1 MIATAAGPYEHTGP
15 YTGSEL
21 FDTAGVPD
29 GFCPLCEHAPCV
41 AGFARY
47 CEHSPRFISTT
58 ALVEHVEELASAARK
73 AKDIGGLFI
82 AFRVALSHVEAQ
94 AWQTGY
100 DGDRALKGLA
110 RIHRELADRAASPK
124 DES

>member
-1 MIATAAGPYEHTGP
+1 MIATATGPYEHTGP

-21 FDTAGVPD
+21 FDTSGVPD

-47 CEHSPRFISTT
+47 CEHSPRFISAT
-58 ALVEHVEELASAARK
+58 ALTERIEEMASAARK
-73 AKDIGGLFI
+73 AKDVGALWI
-82 AFRVALSHVEAQ
+82 AFRMALARLEAQ

-100 DGDRALKGLA
+100 DGDHALKGLA
-110 RIHRELADRAASPK
+110 NIHRELAGRVASPK